1 MKMQTKNN
9 KIQSMIAGS
18 ERVKVS
24 IFRKKL
30 EENLRDVDTRVY
42 SLNSDWAKENIILTK
57 LMELRKKVLKS

>member
-1 MKMQTKNN
+1 MQTKNN

-42 SLNSDWAKENIILTK
+42 SLNSDWAKENTYL
-57 LMELRKKVLKS
+57 LSS